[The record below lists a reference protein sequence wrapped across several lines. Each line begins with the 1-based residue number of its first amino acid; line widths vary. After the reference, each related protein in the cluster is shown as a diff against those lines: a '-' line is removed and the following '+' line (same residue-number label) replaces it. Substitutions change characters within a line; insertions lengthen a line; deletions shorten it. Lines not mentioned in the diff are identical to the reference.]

1 MSDEGALVQLS
12 VVERHIPSSALP
24 LLASMAGWRR
34 TVAAV
39 SLLHG
44 WVPAA
49 VFVIGAVALACAA
62 VRGKWWWRR
71 QLPFALAVGAAVAAA
86 VYWYLRREVGQSGP
100 LPAFVWLTCAV
111 AACVVTPSGWRQD
124 LWWRRAATFT
134 AAVSCALAAA
144 LVLNQWAGYVPTV
157 HAAWTA
163 LTKGPLPDQIDPAT
177 VRAMPRGV
185 MPPHG
190 AVVSVDISAD
200 ASKFRHRGELVY
212 LPPSWFATAPP
223 PRLPVVM
230 MIGAEINTPAD
241 WIRAGA
247 AASTADA
254 FAAAHAGFAPVLV
267 FADSGGAFGIDTE
280 CVNGSRGNAD
290 DHLTR
295 DIIPYVVSTFDVSPI
310 RANWGVAGFSTGGT
324 CAVGLAVRHPEL
336 FRAFVD
342 IAGDLGPN
350 VGTKEETIARLYG
363 GNAAAW
369 AEFDP
374 STVISQNLY
383 NGLSGWFAVAD
394 GSDPTA
400 NVDGQDMAAQS
411 LCALGR
417 AHGIDCGVHTQPG
430 GHDWQFAAEAF
441 AAALPWLAATL
452 GASGNPCADGSARPA
467 PITAKTVGG
476 CR

>member
-1 MSDEGALVQLS
+1 
-12 VVERHIPSSALP
+12 
-24 LLASMAGWRR
+24 
-34 TVAAV
+34 
-39 SLLHG
+39 
-44 WVPAA
+44 
-49 VFVIGAVALACAA
+49 
-62 VRGKWWWRR
+62 
-71 QLPFALAVGAAVAAA
+71 
-86 VYWYLRREVGQSGP
+86 
-100 LPAFVWLTCAV
+100 
-111 AACVVTPSGWRQD
+111 
-124 LWWRRAATFT
+124 
-134 AAVSCALAAA
+134 
-144 LVLNQWAGYVPTV
+144 
-157 HAAWTA
+157 
-163 LTKGPLPDQIDPAT
+163 
-177 VRAMPRGV
+177 
-185 MPPHG
+185 
-190 AVVSVDISAD
+190 
-200 ASKFRHRGELVY
+200 
-212 LPPSWFATAPP
+212 
-223 PRLPVVM
+223 
-230 MIGAEINTPAD
+230 
-241 WIRAGA
+241 
-247 AASTADA
+247 
-254 FAAAHAGFAPVLV
+254 
-267 FADSGGAFGIDTE
+267 
-280 CVNGSRGNAD
+280 
-290 DHLTR
+290 
-295 DIIPYVVSTFDVSPI
+295 
-310 RANWGVAGFSTGGT
+310 
-324 CAVGLAVRHPEL
+324 VRHPEL